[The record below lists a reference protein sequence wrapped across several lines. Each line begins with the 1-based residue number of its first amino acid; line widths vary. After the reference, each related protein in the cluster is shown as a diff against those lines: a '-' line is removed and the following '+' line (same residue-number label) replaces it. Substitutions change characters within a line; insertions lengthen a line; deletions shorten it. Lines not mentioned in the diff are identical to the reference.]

1 MVNAKVISI
10 GDEILI
16 GQIVNTN
23 ASYINSKLYSIGVK
37 VEKVVT
43 IGDNEEDLLKELDDS
58 MKNFKVT
65 LITGGLGPTH
75 DDITKPI
82 LIKYFKDEL
91 VLHDDILEYVRK
103 FFGKRNLVMP
113 ETNIGQAMMPS
124 KSKVIWNHNGTAP
137 GIWMEEERRV
147 FVAMPG
153 VPFEM
158 KAMIDNDVLI
168 MIKEYFAKDFNYVL
182 KSKTILTT
190 GIGESLLFEKIGD
203 IESVIGSHKMAFL
216 PSPLGVRLRIDVKE
230 KNEESA
236 LKEIGIIENKLKEKI
251 GQYIFGENEDLIEE
265 VIGKMLKEKGLT
277 LAVAESC
284 TGGLLAGRIT
294 DVAGSSDYFIGG
306 ITAYSNQ
313 IKEGFLGVKNETL
326 IKYGAVS
333 EQTAKEMAYG
343 VKTKFNSSI
352 GISVTGIAGPG
363 GGTAEKPV
371 GLTYIGYCD
380 GKDCYAVKWNFGD
393 NRERNRTRTVQACLN
408 LLRNELIKKNI

>member
-1 MVNAKVISI
+1 MINAKVISI

-16 GQIVNTN
+16 GQIINTN
-23 ASYINSKLYSIGVK
+23 ASFINSKLYSIGVK

-43 IGDNEEDLLKELDDS
+43 IGDNEEDLLRELDDS
-58 MKNFKVT
+58 MMNFKVT

-82 LIKYFKDEL
+82 LIKYFNDKL
-91 VLHDDILEYVRK
+91 VLHEDILEYVRE
-103 FFGKRNLVMP
+103 FFAKRNLVMP
-113 ETNIGQAMMPS
+113 ETNVGQAMMPS

-137 GIWMEEERRV
+137 GIWMEKEGRV

-158 KAMIDNDVLI
+158 KAMIEDDILR
-168 MIKEYFAKDFNYVL
+168 MIKEYFAAEFDYVL

-190 GIGESLLFEKIGD
+190 GIGESLLFEKIGG
-203 IESVIGSHKMAFL
+203 INELIGKHKMAFL

-230 KNEESA
+230 KDDKSASNEIE
-236 LKEIGIIENKLKEKI
+236 IIETKLKDKI
-251 GQYIFGENEDLIEE
+251 GQYIFGENDDLIEE
-265 VIGKMLKEKGLT
+265 VIGKMLKDSGMT

-294 DVAGSSDYFIGG
+294 DIAGSSDYFIGG

-313 IKEGFLGVKNETL
+313 IKEGFLGVKKETL
-326 IKYGAVS
+326 LQYGAVS
-333 EQTAKEMAYG
+333 EETAKEMAYG
-343 VKTKFNSSI
+343 IKTKFNSSI
-352 GISVTGIAGPG
+352 GVSVTGIAGPG
-363 GGTAEKPV
+363 GGTEEKPV

-380 GKDCYAVKWNFGD
+380 GEQCYAVKWNFGD
-393 NRERNRTRTVQACLN
+393 NRERNRIRTVQACLN
-408 LLRNELIKKNI
+408 LLRNELLKKNI